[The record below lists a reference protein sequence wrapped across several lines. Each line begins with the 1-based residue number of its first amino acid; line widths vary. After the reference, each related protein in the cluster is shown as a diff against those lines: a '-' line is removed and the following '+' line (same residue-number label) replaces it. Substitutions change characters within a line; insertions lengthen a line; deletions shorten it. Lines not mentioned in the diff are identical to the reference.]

1 MLTKF
6 EISKTLKKVY
16 QTLYEKTSLKNE
28 TESFWLIAFWIELK
42 LQSSKT
48 KSCEKEITESDLYN
62 AIKSMVN
69 NKSPGNDGLTTG
81 FYETFWD
88 QIIDLFHKSVKDVKR
103 KKRIERFTKAS
114 CHKVNWGKW

>member
-16 QTLYEKTSLKNE
+16 ETLYEKTSLKNE

>member
-1 MLTKF
+1 MTKF

-48 KSCEKEITESDLYN
+48 KSCEKEITESYLYN

-69 NKSPGNDGLTTG
+69 NKSLGNDGLTTG

>member
-1 MLTKF
+1 M
-6 EISKTLKKVY
+6 
-16 QTLYEKTSLKNE
+16 
-28 TESFWLIAFWIELK
+28 K

-48 KSCEKEITESDLYN
+48 KSCEKEIAESDLCN

-103 KKRIERFTKAS
+103 KKQIERFTKAS
-114 CHKVNWGKW
+114 CHKVN

>member
-6 EISKTLKKVY
+6 EISKTFKKVY

-103 KKRIERFTKAS
+103 KKQIERFTKAS
-114 CHKVNWGKW
+114 CHKVNWAKW